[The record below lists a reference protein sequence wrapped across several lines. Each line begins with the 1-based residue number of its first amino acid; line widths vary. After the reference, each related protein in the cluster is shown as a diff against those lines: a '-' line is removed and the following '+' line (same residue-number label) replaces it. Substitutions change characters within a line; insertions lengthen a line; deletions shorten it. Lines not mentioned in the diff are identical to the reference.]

1 LILDFS
7 SLGEYQ
13 KLDFITFFFE
23 RESART
29 AQNPRPKYRFPLE
42 RFRDYFGQNPE
53 KFRIYVLHSYEYK
66 AYAFSL
72 LDEVQQRELILY
84 FYGRE
89 SARTEQNPEPPYT
102 FSLEKFRGFFGRK
115 PADIR
120 TTVLHSDEYKAY
132 AQERGRP
139 PPPPE
144 LPRVDRCAEPD
155 RPSQGDE
162 VSAAGAFAAIPT
174 IPAKRAAPEPE
185 PPGTPGAP
193 PGAGARARSCDAAG
207 VAAPTSAPPVSPPQS
222 PGEPL
227 PRVFALTARGN

>member
-1 LILDFS
+1 LILVFS

-13 KLDFITFFFE
+13 KLDLIEFFFP
-23 RESART
+23 RESAKT
-29 AQNPRPKYRFPLE
+29 GPNPLPKIPKYRFPLD
-42 RFRDYFGQNPE
+42 RFRDYFGQHPDAI
-53 KFRIYVLHSYEYK
+53 RRYVLNSHEYK
-66 AYAFSL
+66 TYA
-72 LDEVQQRELILY
+72 
-84 FYGRE
+84 
-89 SARTEQNPEPPYT
+89 
-102 FSLEKFRGFFGRK
+102 K
-115 PADIR
+115 
-120 TTVLHSDEYKAY
+120 
-132 AQERGRP
+132 ERGRP

-144 LPRVDRCAEPD
+144 MPRVDKCAEPD